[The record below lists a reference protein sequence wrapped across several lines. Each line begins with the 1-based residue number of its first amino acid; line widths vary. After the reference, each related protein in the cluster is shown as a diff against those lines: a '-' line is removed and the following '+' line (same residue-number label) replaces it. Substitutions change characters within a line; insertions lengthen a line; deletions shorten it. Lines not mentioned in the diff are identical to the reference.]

1 MKNKFKHKIYKIYKM
16 RYLMKKDKD
25 KNQMK

>member
-1 MKNKFKHKIYKIYKM
+1 MKNRIKHKIYKIYKM